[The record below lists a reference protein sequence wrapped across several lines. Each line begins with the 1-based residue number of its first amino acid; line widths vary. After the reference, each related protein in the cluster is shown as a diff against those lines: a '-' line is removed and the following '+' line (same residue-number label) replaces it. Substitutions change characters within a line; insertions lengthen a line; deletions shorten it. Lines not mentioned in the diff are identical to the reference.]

1 MTHLYEQ
8 RGFRV
13 TSIMADPEF
22 EPLRTAFPQLNTCGA
37 DEHVPEIERFIRTV
51 KDCVR
56 SVYHSLPY
64 KYVPRLLLV
73 HLVKAAVFWLN
84 AFPHR
89 DGISDQSPRYI
100 MTGQTLNFQRH
111 ARLELGAYVQTH
123 EEHDNS
129 MGPRTLGAIC
139 LGPTGNQQGGHWFLS
154 LTSGAR
160 IIRHRWT
167 SLPAPREV
175 IRRVNSMGKHQG
187 MPNTLTFANRVGTEI
202 CDAVRDLYDN
212 VSDEGSEFDDDDDSY
227 SAVSQDD
234 SSYRSS
240 DYSDEVGSIAG
251 EDDDSAGD

>member
-1 MTHLYEQ
+1 
-8 RGFRV
+8 
-13 TSIMADPEF
+13 MADPEF
-22 EPLRTAFPQLNTCGA
+22 EPLRAVFPSLNTCGV
-37 DEHVPEIERFIRTV
+37 DEHIPEIERFIRTV
-51 KDCVR
+51 KDRVR
-56 SVYHSLPY
+56 SVFHSLPY
-64 KYVPRLLLV
+64 KYIPRLLLV

-129 MGPRTLGAIC
+129 TGPRTLGAVC

-160 IIRHRWT
+160 IIHHRWI

-175 IRRVNSMGKHQG
+175 IH
-187 MPNTLTFANRVGTEI
+187 
-202 CDAVRDLYDN
+202 
-212 VSDEGSEFDDDDDSY
+212 
-227 SAVSQDD
+227 
-234 SSYRSS
+234 
-240 DYSDEVGSIAG
+240 
-251 EDDDSAGD
+251 

>member
-1 MTHLYEQ
+1 
-8 RGFRV
+8 
-13 TSIMADPEF
+13 MADPEF
-22 EPLRTAFPQLNTCGA
+22 EPLRVAFPQLNTCGA

-51 KDCVR
+51 KDHVR

-64 KYVPRLLLV
+64 KYIPRLLLV
-73 HLVKAAVFWLN
+73 HLVKVAVFWLN

-89 DGISDQSPRYI
+89 DGISDQLPRYI
-100 MTGQTLNFQRH
+100 MTGHTLNFQRH

-129 MGPRTLGAIC
+129 MGPQTLGAIC

-175 IRRVNSMGKHQG
+175 ICRVNSMGKRQD
-187 MPNTLTFANRVGTEI
+187 MPSTLTFANRARTEI
-202 CDAVRDLYDN
+202 RDTVRDLYDN
-212 VSDEGSEFDDDDDSY
+212 VSDEGNEFDGYYKLY

-234 SSYRSS
+234 LSYRSS
-240 DYSDEVGSIAG
+240 DYSDEAGSI
-251 EDDDSAGD
+251 DDDVDDSAGDGSSSDENDDDQ

>member
-1 MTHLYEQ
+1 MQSNFLSQFPAIYISVPLKCCQTDKKQQSKINWAVTHLYEQ
-8 RGFRV
+8 RGFQV

-51 KDCVR
+51 KDRVR

-123 EEHDNS
+123 EEHDNL
-129 MGPRTLGAIC
+129 MGPRTSGAIC

-160 IIRHRWT
+160 IICHRWT
-167 SLPAPREV
+167 SLPAP
-175 IRRVNSMGKHQG
+175 
-187 MPNTLTFANRVGTEI
+187 
-202 CDAVRDLYDN
+202 
-212 VSDEGSEFDDDDDSY
+212 
-227 SAVSQDD
+227 
-234 SSYRSS
+234 
-240 DYSDEVGSIAG
+240 
-251 EDDDSAGD
+251 